1 MNLIL
6 EFFFILLLVIYYWL
20 EVIVLIFILVSLRG
34 KSVVGEIVFVIGVGK
49 LEIYFLEVEES
60 NKNFKFVLRKLL
72 INSFI

>member
-49 LEIYFLEVEES
+49 LEFYFLLR
-60 NKNFKFVLRKLL
+60 LRKV
-72 INSFI
+72 INILNLF